1 MCFCSGT
8 KHAAIKDRQD
18 SCPQGTY
25 SRRGGQQILS
35 KCIIKFHVAIQ
46 GLQKRRVW
54 RSVTFQGRP
63 RAKTSPMGET
73 LEIY

>member
-46 GLQKRRVW
+46 GLQKRIV
-54 RSVTFQGRP
+54 
-63 RAKTSPMGET
+63 
-73 LEIY
+73 